1 MGQRSI
7 EIEILE
13 IARDGRWEKTDE
25 LVHEEGI
32 IVRFN
37 AEVHEFHRIPVDLEE
52 LGGAGVIENKNQVIY
67 NIVAC
72 FLDQMH
78 ELGVT
83 ENIVNIALAKA
94 GEAQASKVTQ
104 INLVIGEMSG
114 FVPDCIQ
121 FYFDFL
127 SKDTIAQG
135 AVLHLESVPAQL
147 RCRNCSAIFHPQ
159 DTLWSCPKCQGQS
172 VEIFKGREL
181 YIESME
187 VE

>member
-1 MGQRSI
+1 
-7 EIEILE
+7 
-13 IARDGRWEKTDE
+13 
-25 LVHEEGI
+25 
-32 IVRFN
+32 
-37 AEVHEFHRIPVDLEE
+37 
-52 LGGAGVIENKNQVIY
+52 
-67 NIVAC
+67 
-72 FLDQMH
+72 MH

-83 ENIVNIALAKA
+83 ENIVNIALSKA
-94 GEAQASKVTQ
+94 GEAQANKVIK
-104 INLVIGEMSG
+104 INLVVGELSG

-135 AVLHLESVPAQL
+135 AVLHSESVLTEL
-147 RCRNCSAIFHPQ
+147 RCRDCSTTFRPQ
-159 DTLWSCPKCQGQS
+159 DTLWTCPECAGQS

>member
-1 MGQRSI
+1 M
-7 EIEILE
+7 L
-13 IARDGRWEKTDE
+13 
-25 LVHEEGI
+25 H
-32 IVRFN
+32 
-37 AEVHEFHRIPVDLEE
+37 
-52 LGGAGVIENKNQVIY
+52 
-67 NIVAC
+67 
-72 FLDQMH
+72 QMH

-94 GEAQASKVTQ
+94 GEAQASKVIQ

-121 FYFDFL
+121 FYFDPL

-135 AVLHLESVPAQL
+135 AVLHFELVPAQL
-147 RCRNCSAIFHPQ
+147 RCRNCSTIFHPQ
-159 DTLWSCPKCQGQS
+159 DTLWACPKCRGQS
-172 VEIFKGREL
+172 VEISKGREL